1 MSDKLEF
8 RKLRE
13 FGEIINDM
21 FQFIKQN
28 FRPLMKTYIYL
39 CGFFVLAG
47 MLAAIMYQVGL
58 QKIGFGNGGNQAVS
72 NPLTR
77 FSQIFTFNYFLV
89 IIFSVLNY
97 TAIVVS
103 TLSFIALYVQK
114 GNQAPSVEEVWAYFK
129 YYFLRVFGSSIAI
142 SIFLIVCLL
151 FCGLPF
157 FYVFPAMSLFYSV
170 MVLENGSFEYSF
182 SRSFKLLKDQWWVTA
197 GAILVIWIITYA
209 CMSMASM
216 PAIILTMVSAF
227 TKASGGLSTLIIVVS
242 TVIQYVCQVFMVL
255 PVIGVTLCYFN
266 LAERLDNTGLL
277 ERINQLGKSETN
289 LNSTPED
296 Y

>member
-28 FRPLMKTYIYL
+28 FKPLMKTYIYL

-58 QKIGFGNGGNQAVS
+58 QKIGFGYGGNQANT
-72 NPLTR
+72 NPFNR
-77 FSQIFTFNYFLV
+77 FGQLFSFNYFVV

-227 TKASGGLSTLIIVVS
+227 TKASGGMNTLIIVVS

-266 LAERLDNTGLL
+266 LVERLDNTGLL
-277 ERINQLGKSETN
+277 ERINQLGKSETDS
-289 LNSTPED
+289 NSTPED

>member
-1 MSDKLEF
+1 MQNKLEF

-28 FRPLMKTYIYL
+28 FKPLMKTYIYL

-47 MLAAIMYQVGL
+47 MLAAIMYQLGL
-58 QKIGFGNGGNQAVS
+58 KDLGFGYMGASASS
-72 NPLTR
+72 NPITR
-77 FSQIFTFNYFLV
+77 FSQLFTFNYFLV

-103 TLSFIALYVQK
+103 TLSFIALYIQK
-114 GNQAPSVEEVWAYFK
+114 DNQAPSVDEVWAYFK

-142 SIFLIVCLL
+142 GIFLVLCFL

-157 FYVFPAMSLFYSV
+157 VYVFPAMSLFYSV

-197 GAILVIWIITYA
+197 GAIFVIWIITYA
-209 CMSMASM
+209 CMSMASI
-216 PAIILTMVSAF
+216 PAIILTMAAAF
-227 TKASGGLSTLIIVVS
+227 TKASTGLSTLAIIS
-242 TVIQYVCQVFMVL
+242 ATVIQYVCQVFMIL
-255 PVIGVTLCYFN
+255 PVIGVSLCYFN
-266 LAERLDNTGLL
+266 LVERLENTGLL
-277 ERINQLGKSETN
+277 ERINNLGKAESD
-289 LNSTPED
+289 LNSTSEE

>member
-28 FRPLMKTYIYL
+28 FKPLMKTYIYL

-58 QKIGFGNGGNQAVS
+58 QKIGFGYGGNQANA
-72 NPLTR
+72 NPFNR
-77 FSQIFTFNYFLV
+77 FGQLFTFNYFVV

-227 TKASGGLSTLIIVVS
+227 TKASGGMSTLIIVVS

-266 LAERLDNTGLL
+266 LVERLDNTGLL
-277 ERINQLGKSETN
+277 ERINQLGKSETD

>member
-1 MSDKLEF
+1 
-8 RKLRE
+8 
-13 FGEIINDM
+13 
-21 FQFIKQN
+21 
-28 FRPLMKTYIYL
+28 
-39 CGFFVLAG
+39 

-58 QKIGFGNGGNQAVS
+58 QKINFGYGGNQANA
-72 NPLTR
+72 NPFNR
-77 FSQIFTFNYFLV
+77 FGQLFSFNYFVV
-89 IIFSVLNY
+89 IIFSLLNY
-97 TAIVVS
+97 TAITVS

-114 GNQAPSVEEVWAYFK
+114 GNQAPTVEEVWSYFK
-129 YYFLRVFGSSIAI
+129 YYFLRVFGSSIAVC
-142 SIFLIVCLL
+142 IFLIICLL

-157 FYVFPAMSLFYSV
+157 FYVFPAMSLFYSI
-170 MVLENGSFEYSF
+170 MVVENGSFEYSF

-197 GAILVIWIITYA
+197 GAIFVIWIITYA

-227 TKASGGLSTLIIVVS
+227 TKASGGMSTFIIVIS
-242 TVIQYVCQVFMVL
+242 TVIQYVCQVFMIL

-266 LAERLDNTGLL
+266 LVERLDNTGLL

>member
-28 FRPLMKTYIYL
+28 FKPLMKTYIYL

-58 QKIGFGNGGNQAVS
+58 QKIGFGYGGNQANT
-72 NPLTR
+72 NPFNR
-77 FSQIFTFNYFLV
+77 FGQLFSFNYFVV

-227 TKASGGLSTLIIVVS
+227 TKASGGMSTLIIVVS

-266 LAERLDNTGLL
+266 LVERLDNTGLL
-277 ERINQLGKSETN
+277 ERINQLGKSETDS
-289 LNSTPED
+289 NSTPED

>member
-28 FRPLMKTYIYL
+28 FKPLMKTYIYL

-58 QKIGFGNGGNQAVS
+58 QKINFGYGGDQANA
-72 NPLTR
+72 NPFNR
-77 FSQIFTFNYFLV
+77 FGQLFSFNYFVV
-89 IIFSVLNY
+89 IIFSLLNY
-97 TAIVVS
+97 TAITVS

-114 GNQAPSVEEVWAYFK
+114 GNQAPTVEEVWSYFK
-129 YYFLRVFGSSIAI
+129 YYFLRVFGSSIAVC
-142 SIFLIVCLL
+142 IFLIICLL

-157 FYVFPAMSLFYSV
+157 FYVFPAMSLFYSI
-170 MVLENGSFEYSF
+170 MVVENGSFEYSF

-197 GAILVIWIITYA
+197 GAIFVIWIITYA

-227 TKASGGLSTLIIVVS
+227 TKASGGMSTFIIVIS
-242 TVIQYVCQVFMVL
+242 TVIQYVCQVFMIL

-266 LAERLDNTGLL
+266 LVERLDNTGLL

>member
-28 FRPLMKTYIYL
+28 FKPLMKTYIYL

-58 QKIGFGNGGNQAVS
+58 QKINFGYGGNQANA
-72 NPLTR
+72 NPFNR
-77 FSQIFTFNYFLV
+77 FGQLFSFNYFVV
-89 IIFSVLNY
+89 IIFSLLNY
-97 TAIVVS
+97 TAITVS

-114 GNQAPSVEEVWAYFK
+114 GNQAPTVEEVWSYFK
-129 YYFLRVFGSSIAI
+129 YYFLRVFGSSIAVC
-142 SIFLIVCLL
+142 IFLIICLL

-157 FYVFPAMSLFYSV
+157 FYVFPAMSLFYSI
-170 MVLENGSFEYSF
+170 MVVENGSFEYSF

-197 GAILVIWIITYA
+197 GAIFVIWIITYA

-227 TKASGGLSTLIIVVS
+227 TKASGGMSTFIIVIS
-242 TVIQYVCQVFMVL
+242 TVIQYVCQVFMIL

-266 LAERLDNTGLL
+266 LVERLDNTGLL

>member
-1 MSDKLEF
+1 MPDKLEF
-8 RKLRE
+8 KKLRE
-13 FGEIINDM
+13 FGEIINDT
-21 FQFIKQN
+21 FQFLKQN
-28 FRPLMKTYIYL
+28 FKPLMKTYIYL

-58 QKIGFGNGGNQAVS
+58 QKIGFGYGGNPAS
-72 NPLTR
+72 ANPFTR
-77 FSQIFTFNYFLV
+77 LGQIFTFNYFLV

-103 TLSFIALYVQK
+103 TLSFIALYIQK
-114 GNQAPSVEEVWAYFK
+114 GNVAPAVDEVWTYFK

-142 SIFLIVCLL
+142 SIFLVLCLL

-157 FYVFPAMSLFYSV
+157 LYVFPAMSLFYSV
-170 MVLENGSFEYSF
+170 MIIENGSFEYSF

-197 GAILVIWIITYA
+197 GAIFVIWIITYA
-209 CMSMASM
+209 CMSMASL
-216 PAIILTMVSAF
+216 PGIILTMVSAF
-227 TKASGGLSTLIIVVS
+227 TKTSGGMGILIIVFA
-242 TVIQYVCQVFMVL
+242 TVIQYVCQVFMIL

-277 ERINQLGKSETN
+277 ERINQLGKSETD

>member
-21 FQFIKQN
+21 FQFVKQN
-28 FRPLMKTYIYL
+28 FKPLMRTYIYL

-47 MLAAIMYQVGL
+47 LFAAIMYQVGL
-58 QKIGFGNGGNQAVS
+58 QKIGFGTVSPANS
-72 NPLTR
+72 NPFTR
-77 FSQIFTFNYFLV
+77 LNQIFTYNYFLV
-89 IIFSVLNY
+89 IVFAMLNY
-97 TAIVVS
+97 TAVIVS
-103 TLSFIALYVQK
+103 ILSFISLYIK
-114 GNQAPSVEEVWAYFK
+114 NGNQAPTVEEVWAYFK
-129 YYFLRVFGSSIAI
+129 YYFLRVLGSSVVV
-142 SIFLIVCLL
+142 SIFLIVCFLL
-151 FCGLPF
+151 CGIPF
-157 FYVFPAMSLFYSV
+157 IYVFPAMSLFYPV

-197 GAILVIWIITYA
+197 GAIFVVWIITYA

-216 PAIILTMVSAF
+216 PGIILTMVSAF
-227 TKASGGLSTLIIVVS
+227 TKASDGMSTFVIIIA
-242 TVIQYVCQVFMVL
+242 TVIQYVCQVFMIL

-266 LAERLDNTGLL
+266 LTERLENTGLI
-277 ERINQLGKSETN
+277 ERINQFGNSETD
-289 LNSTPED
+289 LNATPED

>member
-28 FRPLMKTYIYL
+28 FKPLMKTYIYL

-58 QKIGFGNGGNQAVS
+58 QKIGFGYGGNQANA
-72 NPLTR
+72 NPFNR
-77 FSQIFTFNYFLV
+77 FGQLFTFNYFVV

-157 FYVFPAMSLFYSV
+157 FYVFPAMSLFYSI

-197 GAILVIWIITYA
+197 GVILVIWIITYA

-227 TKASGGLSTLIIVVS
+227 TKASGGMSTLIIVVS

-266 LAERLDNTGLL
+266 LVERLDNTGLL
-277 ERINQLGKSETN
+277 ERISQLGKSETD

>member
-28 FRPLMKTYIYL
+28 FKPLMKTYIYL

-47 MLAAIMYQVGL
+47 MLASIMYQLQLSELGL
-58 QKIGFGNGGNQAVS
+58 GYRGISANS
-72 NPLTR
+72 NPISRL
-77 FSQIFTFNYFLV
+77 SQLFTLNYFLV
-89 IIFSVLNY
+89 IVFSVLNY
-97 TAIVVS
+97 TAITVS

-114 GNQAPSVEEVWAYFK
+114 GNQAPSVDEVWAYFK

-142 SIFLIVCLL
+142 SIFLVLCLL

-209 CMSMASM
+209 CMSMASI

-227 TKASGGLSTLIIVVS
+227 TKASAGLNTLAIVTAS
-242 TVIQYVCQVFMVL
+242 FIQYICQVFMIL
-255 PVIGVTLCYFN
+255 PVIGVSLCYFN
-266 LAERLDNTGLL
+266 LTERLENTGLL
-277 ERINQLGKSETN
+277 ERINQLGKSETD